1 MRGKGLILMLETVIL
16 LCDAPIQ
23 PEYLYWVFLR
33 LPTKR
38 GDYFLIF

>member
-1 MRGKGLILMLETVIL
+1 MRGKGFSLNAKSCHL

>member
-1 MRGKGLILMLETVIL
+1 MRGKGLILRLETVIL

-23 PEYLYWVFLR
+23 PEYLYCVFLK
-33 LPTKR
+33 LPNKR